1 MKIVVV
7 IVFKSNSRV
16 DLGQNLSHWLRL
28 GSWIDLSQRKN
39 KNDYYHIVL
48 KPGLHVRRET

>member
-1 MKIVVV
+1 MVVV

-48 KPGLHVRRET
+48 RPGLHVRRET